1 MLEVTNLS
9 KRYGQKQAIDG
20 ISFSIRQG
28 EAVGFLG
35 INGAGKSTTM
45 NILTGYLS
53 ASDGEV
59 VIDGVDIL
67 TEPLKAKAKIGY
79 LPEQPPLYLD
89 MKVIEYLRFLY
100 ELKKVKKNPN
110 IKQTQQEYL
119 EQIMEL
125 VKIKEVS
132 ERVIRNLSKGYRQ
145 RVGLAQALVGDPQL
159 LILDEPTVGLDPAQ
173 IIEIRQLIRQL
184 AKTRTVLLSSHI
196 LSEVQAVCD
205 RIIILHQGHIVADA
219 SQEELTGQMGGQMQ
233 LQLEVEG
240 NSKTVLET
248 LRKIG
253 GIAEVHR
260 QEEKQY
266 LLHLE
271 EGCKSEAVR
280 REIFKAFSRLFER
293 DGSCLLLSMQ
303 EKGRTLEEVFMQ
315 LTAQDVL
322 ASEQEHPQTEDESEE
337 EEGKPMAAIYKREMH
352 SYLTSAVG
360 YVFLAVFFAISGY
373 YFFATSLVSNS
384 TDLSYVFSNLFSIA
398 IFLVPLLT
406 MKLFSE
412 ERKQRTEQ
420 LLFTAPVRFTGVVLG
435 KFFASLTMYLLGMS
449 VTLVYFLVMCAFR
462 VPDVAIFAGNFL
474 GLLLLGAALCAIG
487 IFISALTES
496 QVIAAVGSL
505 AIGMFLLFANSF
517 TPVVSN
523 QLLNKVMDAI
533 SFYDHY
539 LSFTRGLIHLSDLT
553 FFISVTVLFLFLTVR
568 HLERRRIS

>member
-1 MLEVTNLS
+1 MIEVSHLS
-9 KRYGQKQAIDG
+9 KSYGSRPAVQDLSFTVPDG
-20 ISFSIRQG
+20 QIYG
-28 EAVGFLG
+28 LLG
-35 INGAGKSTTM
+35 PNGAGKSTIM
-45 NILTGYLS
+45 NILTGYL
-53 ASDGEV
+53 APTQGEV
-59 VIDGVDIL
+59 KVAGFRL
-67 TEPLKAKAKIGY
+67 PEQAQQAKACVGY

-132 ERVIRNLSKGYRQ
+132 DRVIRNLSKGYRQ

-253 GIAEVHR
+253 GIAEAHR

-315 LTAQDVL
+315 LTAQDAL
-322 ASEQEHPQTEDESEE
+322 ASEQEQPQTENESEK
-337 EEGKPMAAIYKREMH
+337 EEGKI
-352 SYLTSAVG
+352 
-360 YVFLAVFFAISGY
+360 
-373 YFFATSLVSNS
+373 
-384 TDLSYVFSNLFSIA
+384 D
-398 IFLVPLLT
+398 
-406 MKLFSE
+406 
-412 ERKQRTEQ
+412 
-420 LLFTAPVRFTGVVLG
+420 
-435 KFFASLTMYLLGMS
+435 
-449 VTLVYFLVMCAFR
+449 
-462 VPDVAIFAGNFL
+462 
-474 GLLLLGAALCAIG
+474 
-487 IFISALTES
+487 
-496 QVIAAVGSL
+496 GS
-505 AIGMFLLFANSF
+505 
-517 TPVVSN
+517 
-523 QLLNKVMDAI
+523 
-533 SFYDHY
+533 
-539 LSFTRGLIHLSDLT
+539 HL
-553 FFISVTVLFLFLTVR
+553 
-568 HLERRRIS
+568 

>member
-35 INGAGKSTTM
+35 VNGAGKSTTM

-253 GIAEVHR
+253 GIAEVYR

-280 REIFKAFSRLFER
+280 REIFKDFSRLFER

-315 LTAQDVL
+315 LTAQDAL
-322 ASEQEHPQTEDESEE
+322 ANEQEQPQTENESGE
-337 EEGKPMAAIYKREMH
+337 EEGK
-352 SYLTSAVG
+352 
-360 YVFLAVFFAISGY
+360 
-373 YFFATSLVSNS
+373 
-384 TDLSYVFSNLFSIA
+384 TD
-398 IFLVPLLT
+398 
-406 MKLFSE
+406 
-412 ERKQRTEQ
+412 
-420 LLFTAPVRFTGVVLG
+420 
-435 KFFASLTMYLLGMS
+435 
-449 VTLVYFLVMCAFR
+449 
-462 VPDVAIFAGNFL
+462 
-474 GLLLLGAALCAIG
+474 
-487 IFISALTES
+487 
-496 QVIAAVGSL
+496 GS
-505 AIGMFLLFANSF
+505 
-517 TPVVSN
+517 
-523 QLLNKVMDAI
+523 
-533 SFYDHY
+533 
-539 LSFTRGLIHLSDLT
+539 HL
-553 FFISVTVLFLFLTVR
+553 
-568 HLERRRIS
+568 